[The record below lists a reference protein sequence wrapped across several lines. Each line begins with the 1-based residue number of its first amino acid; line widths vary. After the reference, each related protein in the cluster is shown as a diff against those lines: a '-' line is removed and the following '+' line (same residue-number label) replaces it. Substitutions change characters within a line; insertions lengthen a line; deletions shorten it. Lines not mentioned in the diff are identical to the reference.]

1 MKTILLPIVG
11 DSGMEGRLE
20 SALSLARDQ
29 KAHLSCYQILPIPY
43 VLWSGEAS
51 GMNYGLML
59 RDAEGAAKDLRTETE
74 ATLSKEGVPWDWHV
88 RTGDPV
94 GEIILAARLA
104 DMIIVGS
111 GSEDDAPPLHIAA
124 DLSFHVPIPVL
135 AIPINGAP
143 LDPSG
148 PMVIA
153 WNGSAEAA
161 NALRNSL
168 PLISSASSVH
178 LVTIDNGDAA
188 SAFPAEDAGIVL
200 SRHGIQFEIKNLAVG
215 TSVEET
221 LEATAHDINA
231 ACIVMGAYGHSRT
244 REMIFG
250 GVTRHMLGNSAFPLL
265 LSH

>member
-1 MKTILLPIVG
+1 
-11 DSGMEGRLE
+11 MEGRLE

-94 GEIILAARLA
+94 REIILAARLA

-168 PLISSASSVH
+168 PLISSASSYRSRH
-178 LVTIDNGDAA
+178 QRGLHCHGCLWPFANTRNDIRRRYPAHAGQQRNS
-188 SAFPAEDAGIVL
+188 SAFVSLRTAETKGL
-200 SRHGIQFEIKNLAVG
+200 TE
-215 TSVEET
+215 
-221 LEATAHDINA
+221 
-231 ACIVMGAYGHSRT
+231 Y
-244 REMIFG
+244 
-250 GVTRHMLGNSAFPLL
+250 LL
-265 LSH
+265 YLTWRC